1 MVFACGAA
9 RACAARRGT
18 FNTNE
23 LGLYCVR
30 RGEGLGGEGGWAA
43 GGTRT
48 RRREADGAKARAQ
61 GGRQGAE
68 DGGERAAEAEK
79 VGGLR

>member
-1 MVFACGAA
+1 MFACGAA

-23 LGLYCVR
+23 LGLY
-30 RGEGLGGEGGWAA
+30 WAE

-61 GGRQGAE
+61 RGRQGAE